1 MNDVRLTLIP
11 TMDENSGILML
22 QVRDVKGY
30 ICDKLWSN
38 EDAMVACRQLNLPF
52 TGTAVNTFLASNKCC
67 GYAHFIH
74 YISLLVSLTDLTHIP
89 KRKSMAFKNTLTITL
104 YNYSFSSLYQ

>member
-52 TGTAVNTFLASNKCC
+52 TGMAVK
-67 GYAHFIH
+67 H
-74 YISLLVSLTDLTHIP
+74 
-89 KRKSMAFKNTLTITL
+89 TLFTTYL
-104 YNYSFSSLYQ
+104 C

>member
-1 MNDVRLTLIP
+1 MNDVNLTLNT

-22 QVRDVKGY
+22 QVRNVKGY

-52 TGTAVNTFLASNKCC
+52 TGTAVNTILASNKCC
-67 GYAHFIH
+67 VHVTHLIH
-74 YISLLVSLTDLTHIP
+74 
-89 KRKSMAFKNTLTITL
+89 
-104 YNYSFSSLYQ
+104 